1 MVRQAER
8 ERTIMKEEVG
18 YPHNSLEAGDTAHS
32 VTWGS
37 AKPRR
42 RCRETEIAG
51 KNLYYDFCGKEWMA
65 KTG

>member
-1 MVRQAER
+1 
-8 ERTIMKEEVG
+8 MKEEVG